1 MTKNTNATS
10 KQNAFMENVTVKE
23 TLLGMDDSAE
33 VRILNILKWFT
44 TDVNLDLHNSMG
56 WKLTKK
62 QLFVEEGCAATI
74 PREKPCEMGGVGRD
88 VRSLI

>member
-1 MTKNTNATS
+1 MIFLKFLLLSKHPFICVTKSTNATS

-44 TDVNLDLHNSMG
+44 TDVNLDLHNPMG

-62 QLFVEEGCAATI
+62 QLFVEESH
-74 PREKPCEMGGVGRD
+74 VG
-88 VRSLI
+88 SFP